1 MEKANPRV
9 VLIRNLEQARR
20 ELARIGADSGGVGV
34 MAAKSV
40 FLPVKLTG
48 IGIKQAIILK
58 QEMLSRGGE
67 AAVHR
72 AVGNLSCEETDVLLL
87 GTLRQHLDLCKKL
100 RSQPFGLGRL
110 AQEIEEVVKTAA
122 TGYRK
127 WHWRWQGRELV
138 LGERTL
144 VMGILNVTPDSFSDG
159 GKFNELTAAV
169 KQAKAMVAAG
179 ADIIDVGGESTRPG
193 HTPVDAEEEMAR
205 VLPVIKALVEEIDV
219 PISVDTYKAR
229 VAEAAIQAGASIIN
243 DVWGLRADRD
253 MARVVAET
261 GVPYIMMH
269 NQQGTEYRDLM
280 GDVLA
285 FFREGIDWLT
295 AAGANL
301 DLLALDPGI
310 GFGKTYEHNLEVLA
324 RLDELRTLNYPILL
338 GTSRKSVI
346 GNTLGLPVNERV
358 EGTGA
363 TVALGIAMG
372 AEIVRVH
379 DVEAMIR
386 VARMTDAIVRRC
398 W

>member
-1 MEKANPRV
+1 MNKANPRV
-9 VLIRNLEQARR
+9 VLIRNLEQARS
-20 ELARIGADSGGVGV
+20 ELARIGADSGGIGV
-34 MAAKSV
+34 MAPKAV
-40 FLPVKLTG
+40 FLPVKITG
-48 IGIKQAIILK
+48 IGLKQAIILK

-67 AAVHR
+67 AAVSR

-87 GTLRQHLDLCKKL
+87 GTVRQHQDLCKKL
-100 RSQPFGLGRL
+100 RSQPFGLSQL
-110 AQEIEEVVKTAA
+110 ALEIEEVVRTAA
-122 TGYRK
+122 SGRRR
-127 WHWRWQGRELV
+127 WDWRWQGRELR
-138 LGERTL
+138 LGEKTL

-159 GKFNELTAAV
+159 GKYNELEAAV
-169 KQAKAMVAAG
+169 AQARAMVAAG

-193 HTPVDAEEEMAR
+193 HLPVDANEELAR
-205 VLPVIKALVEEIDV
+205 VLPVIKALAQEIDV
-219 PISVDTYKAR
+219 PISIDTYKAR
-229 VAEAAIQAGASIIN
+229 VAEAAIQAGAGIIN

-280 GDVLA
+280 GDMLA
-285 FFREGIDWLT
+285 FFREGIEWLA

-301 DLLALDPGI
+301 DLIALDPGI
-310 GFGKTYEHNLEVLA
+310 GFGKTYEQNLEVLA
-324 RLDELRTLNYPILL
+324 RLEELRTLNYPVLL

-379 DVEAMIR
+379 DVEAMVR